1 MNLRNSTAL
10 ICKTFAFRLSC
21 KKTNS
26 ENFRKFFTVF
36 SHYWETL
43 LKACKQYAKPEFH
56 KHNWTRHLVHTRLC
70 VYLSII
76 HKDEWIWNDKQPTRG
91 VARIGCKQFPLFKK
105 LLAGIICGFQTED
118 RSKSLEVTDTPT
130 SVQDKHGR
138 AQVCACVIIIFI
150 NWCRNEVDLIL
161 SRAFI
166 FAPLRNVSLFNSL
179 FNLWAECCVTTQSTA
194 VLQTNK

>member
-1 MNLRNSTAL
+1 MQNPSFINTTEHFIWYTHGCAFIYQLFTRASGYEMINSQRGAFLR
-10 ICKTFAFRLSC
+10 
-21 KKTNS
+21 
-26 ENFRKFFTVF
+26 V
-36 SHYWETL
+36 
-43 LKACKQYAKPEFH
+43 
-56 KHNWTRHLVHTRLC
+56 
-70 VYLSII
+70 
-76 HKDEWIWNDKQPTRG
+76 
-91 VARIGCKQFPLFKK
+91 GCKQFPLFKK
-105 LLAGIICGFQTED
+105 LLAAIICGFQTED

-150 NWCRNEVDLIL
+150 NGCRNEVDLIFVT
-161 SRAFI
+161 SVI